1 MDIRS
6 KAPTRHSLKKTL
18 EKLGMKALSGDSA
31 FFTLHEDGKL
41 VGFVCIHVDDLLMA
55 GNPKFERFIVGKLKS
70 HFQFSKVENQKFKY
84 LGCEI
89 EKLPSGDISLN
100 QNEYIQNI
108 KEVIVPE
115 GRNSCNVND
124 SERRHIRRVVGELLW
139 VSLMT
144 RPDLSFDIN
153 YLSTNITNAT
163 IKDLKDAQRLVN
175 KAKLD
180 PISLNFTRLGNKD
193 NLRIKLYTDASFNN
207 QENKVRSTAGRVLL
221 LESKD
226 SQKANLFSWKTKKI
240 SRVCRSVKGAET
252 RSLEDGLDEAIH
264 FARMT
269 REIYD
274 DVVNL
279 KDPKQIEVEALTD
292 NQGLWENLNNTRQCD
307 EKMLRNSI
315 ALIKE
320 MIDKHEVSSV
330 DWVETHNMLAD
341 ILTKRGGNGL
351 WIKNVISKNII
362 SKNNDDKKK

>member
-1 MDIRS
+1 
-6 KAPTRHSLKKTL
+6 
-18 EKLGMKALSGDSA
+18 
-31 FFTLHEDGKL
+31 
-41 VGFVCIHVDDLLMA
+41 
-55 GNPKFERFIVGKLKS
+55 
-70 HFQFSKVENQKFKY
+70 
-84 LGCEI
+84 
-89 EKLPSGDISLN
+89 
-100 QNEYIQNI
+100 
-108 KEVIVPE
+108 
-115 GRNSCNVND
+115 
-124 SERRHIRRVVGELLW
+124 
-139 VSLMT
+139 MT

-163 IKDLKDAQRLVN
+163 IKDLKDAQRLVK
-175 KAKLD
+175 KAKMD

-193 NLRIKLYTDASFNN
+193 DLRIKIYTDASFNN

-252 RSLEDGLDEAIH
+252 RSLEDGLDEAVH

-274 DVVNL
+274 GVVNL
-279 KDPKQIEVEALTD
+279 KEPKQIEVEALTD

-330 DWVETHNMLAD
+330 DWVETDDMLAD

-362 SKNNDDKKK
+362 SKHNDEERKKVSGRNNTS